1 MGCSPQTFSNVLQAL
16 QAPLMNH
23 GALNFRIPFL
33 FLCLLYLKYNRYNK
47 DNYQNKQR
55 SEKHLTS
62 GIIPVQRVFLFA
74 LCNTL
79 LNRCSEF
86 VEQGDK
92 RVVGERQIE
101 GNHG

>member
-55 SEKHLTS
+55 SEKTPYFGYNPCTE
-62 GIIPVQRVFLFA
+62 GIFIRFMQHFTKQMF
-74 LCNTL
+74 
-79 LNRCSEF
+79 
-86 VEQGDK
+86 
-92 RVVGERQIE
+92 
-101 GNHG
+101 